1 MLKKQL
7 KRDFIQKYFAKL
19 STTNSYAEAYEM
31 AEKDHIRDFGGE
43 DLKIIIASKSRC
55 TTIWSRTENKVN
67 LKVNFLYTADCR
79 AL

>member
-31 AEKDHIRDFGGE
+31 AEKDHIRDFGGRRF
-43 DLKIIIASKSRC
+43 KNHNC
-55 TTIWSRTENKVN
+55 FKVTLHN
-67 LKVNFLYTADCR
+67 YLEPNRK
-79 AL
+79 